1 MKTSSCR
8 KSCAPCRNHNREN
21 NNYPG
26 QSFFLAFSA
35 IYGILGSYMPAIDII
50 DSAGNDY
57 RYELPVDGSA
67 LLIGTGEDCSISL
80 PHITDLQPQHCTI
93 TLQEEGYVI
102 SALSPEATLLAE
114 GQPTEAAIL
123 VPRAAYN
130 IGSAMLIYD
139 DGSAPAA
146 EEAPTEAEE
155 PAEAA
160 PKKKKKAKKKKK
172 KATAQAPLAG
182 TISYTEE
189 DSTLH
194 IILRRLYVIFI
205 LAAAFLAG
213 LTLRYWMIT
222 GEFLIDELLK

>member
-1 MKTSSCR
+1 
-8 KSCAPCRNHNREN
+8 
-21 NNYPG
+21 
-26 QSFFLAFSA
+26 
-35 IYGILGSYMPAIDII
+35 MPAIDII

-93 TLQEEGYVI
+93 TLQEEGYVVSI
-102 SALSPEATLLAE
+102 ATPEASLLAE

-139 DGSAPAA
+139 DGSTVPAA
-146 EEAPTEAEE
+146 EETPVAEKV
-155 PAEAA
+155 PAETPATDEA
-160 PKKKKKAKKKKK
+160 TAKKKKVKKKKKKK
-172 KATAQAPLAG
+172 KATAHAPVEGA
-182 TISYTEE
+182 ISYTEE

-205 LAAAFLAG
+205 LATAFLAG
-213 LTLRYWMIT
+213 LTLRYWMMT

>member
-1 MKTSSCR
+1 
-8 KSCAPCRNHNREN
+8 
-21 NNYPG
+21 
-26 QSFFLAFSA
+26 
-35 IYGILGSYMPAIDII
+35 MPAIDII

-102 SALSPEATLLAE
+102 SIVSPEASLLAE
-114 GQPTEAAIL
+114 GQPTESAIL

-130 IGSAMLIYD
+130 IGSAMLVYD
-139 DGSAPAA
+139 DGSAAAAATEEAPAEEAPAAAPAA
-146 EEAPTEAEE
+146 EESSP
-155 PAEAA
+155 
-160 PKKKKKAKKKKK
+160 KKKKAKKKKK
-172 KATAQAPLAG
+172 KKAAGHAPVDG
-182 TISYTEE
+182 VISYTEE

-194 IILRRLYVIFI
+194 IVLRRLYVIFI

>member
-1 MKTSSCR
+1 
-8 KSCAPCRNHNREN
+8 
-21 NNYPG
+21 
-26 QSFFLAFSA
+26 
-35 IYGILGSYMPAIDII
+35 MPAIDII

-146 EEAPTEAEE
+146 EEAPAEAEE